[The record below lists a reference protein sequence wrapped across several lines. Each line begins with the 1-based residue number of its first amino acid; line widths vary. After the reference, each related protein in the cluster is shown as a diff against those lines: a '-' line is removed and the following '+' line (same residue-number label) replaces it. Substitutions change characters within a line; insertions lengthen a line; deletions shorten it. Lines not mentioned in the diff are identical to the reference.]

1 MQTFS
6 PKNTNSGVNRTALK
20 RSFLTEDR
28 KQPYYMADEF
38 TALKHQYYKNNDM
51 DRHLNTIG
59 PIKEISPKFN
69 RSINDNRGY
78 YQNSI
83 PTS

>member
-6 PKNTNSGVNRTALK
+6 PKNSSVNRTALK

-28 KQPYYMADEF
+28 KQQPSYALADEF

-51 DRHLNTIG
+51 ERHLNTIG
-59 PIKEISPKFN
+59 PIKEIVPQFN

-78 YQNSI
+78 YQNA
-83 PTS
+83 